1 MSTHVISATEA
12 SRTFSVILNKVHYQG
27 EHYDIKRGK
36 EIIAQIVP
44 VAHKKALMKV
54 TDLNEFFKHL
64 PTIEAA
70 DQVAFEK
77 DIEYIRSQNKFQDE
91 SWD

>member
-1 MSTHVISATEA
+1 
-12 SRTFSVILNKVHYQG
+12 
-27 EHYDIKRGK
+27 
-36 EIIAQIVP
+36 
-44 VAHKKALMKV
+44 MKV

-64 PTIEAA
+64 PTIEAD

-77 DIEYIRSQNKFQDE
+77 DIELIRSQNKFEDE

>member
-1 MSTHVISATEA
+1 MSIHVISATEA

-44 VAHKKALMKV
+44 VAHKKASMKV
-54 TDLNEFFKHL
+54 MDLNEFFKHL
-64 PTIEAA
+64 PTIDAD

-77 DIEYIRSQNKFQDE
+77 DIELMRSQNKFEDK